1 MVKKRDE
8 AMKGVGK
15 GLPKVFLQTG
25 DCFIGVQPTLVTTV
39 LGSCLGV
46 TMHAPNFGIGT
57 ICHAFLPDSSE
68 SKRDSDP
75 QICRYV
81 DSALQNML
89 ESLDR
94 LGVPRRDLVIKMFGG
109 SSGIAVRG
117 MEWSSYNIGR
127 RNIEM
132 ARKLLRFARLD
143 VAVED
148 VGGSRGRKIMFNTG
162 TGEIWLKRLKS
173 MDRSLFNGDG
183 DVGTR
188 L

>member
-1 MVKKRDE
+1 MRRGAGAV
-8 AMKGVGK
+8 MKGLGQ

-39 LGSCLGV
+39 LGSCLAV
-46 TMHAPNFGIGT
+46 TMHAPKQAIGT

-68 SKRDSDP
+68 DRRHIDP
-75 QICRYV
+75 QVCRYV
-81 DSALQNML
+81 DTALQNML
-89 ESLDR
+89 ESLDK
-94 LGVPRRDLVIKMFGG
+94 LGIPRRDLVLKMFGG

-143 VAVED
+143 LAVED
-148 VGGSRGRKIMFNTG
+148 VGGAQGRKLMFNTG
-162 TGEIWLKRLKS
+162 TGEIWLKRLNK
-173 MDRSLFNGDG
+173 MDRSLNILDG
-183 DVGTR
+183 DAGTR